1 MHTVKKNTE
10 TLLLL
15 LQEDGLEV
23 KTEKTKYMFLSHK
36 QDTREDH
43 DLNITNEVFEN
54 VTEFRY
60 L

>member
-1 MHTVKKNTE
+1 
-10 TLLLL
+10 
-15 LQEDGLEV
+15 
-23 KTEKTKYMFLSHK
+23 LSHK

-60 L
+60 LWTMLRFQSDMHEEIRSTLNLWIACYLQEHD